1 MKPVVVMT
9 QSSEFNSDL
18 VEIMHKPFIEIQSLE
33 FDTQVL
39 HHKYDWIIF
48 SSKNAVRI
56 FYKYLNQ
63 LDVKYVAVIGQK
75 TAELCEALK
84 INVDFIPND
93 YSQEGFLNQFKKDQ
107 QSILIPSSA
116 EARPKLQHTLAQ
128 NNIVTKIDLYKPI
141 PNDRNIREVI
151 QLIEHHKVHALTFS
165 SSSAVNAYIKHDVPC
180 GFDKYVAIGAQT
192 ANTLRKNDLKPLI
205 ADKQTSESLI
215 NKIIESWYNN
225 EI

>member
-1 MKPVVVMT
+1 MV
-9 QSSEFNSDL
+9 
-18 VEIMHKPFIEIQSLE
+18 
-33 FDTQVL
+33 
-39 HHKYDWIIF
+39 
-48 SSKNAVRI
+48 
-56 FYKYLNQ
+56 
-63 LDVKYVAVIGQK
+63 VIGQK

-93 YSQEGFLNQFKKDQ
+93 YSQEGFLNQFKRINKAF
-107 QSILIPSSA
+107 SYRVVF

-192 ANTLRKNDLKPLI
+192 ANTLRKNGLKPLI
-205 ADKQTSESLI
+205 VI
-215 NKIIESWYNN
+215 NKLRNHL
-225 EI
+225 